1 MRALRGSQ
9 FAVSPGACSPQMW
22 RCVLLAVLLVAIA
35 SDNNCTDSSSS
46 LADDECALWQQKFS
60 DWGGQKWL
68 SPDTN

>member
-1 MRALRGSQ
+1 
-9 FAVSPGACSPQMW
+9 MW